1 MTQVA
6 KKILVTCALPYANG
20 SIHLGHMLEHIQA
33 DIWVRYQRMRGNQV
47 YFICADDAH
56 GTPIMLKAQQL
67 GIAPEQMIAEMSQEH
82 QTDFAGFDISYDN
95 YHSTHSDE
103 NRELSELIYTRLK
116 ENGFIKNRTIS
127 QLYDPEKGMFLPDRF
142 VKGTCPKCKSPDQY
156 GDNCEVCG
164 ATYSPTELINPQSV
178 VSGATPV
185 MRDSEHYF
193 FDLPEFSAMLQA
205 WTRSGALQEQVANKM
220 QEWFESGLQQWDIS
234 RDAPYFGFEIPGAPG
249 KYFYV
254 WLDAPIGYMGS
265 FKNLCDKRGDIDF
278 DAFWKKDSDA
288 ELYHFIGKDIVYF
301 HSLFWPAML
310 EGSNFRKPTNLF
322 VHGYVTVNGAKMS
335 KSRGTFIKASTWLQ
349 HLDAD
354 SLRYYYAA
362 KLSSRIDDID
372 LNLEDFVQRVNAD
385 IVNKVVNL
393 ASRNAGFINKRF
405 DGKLSAEL
413 ADPELYKTFT
423 DASASIGEAWN
434 SREFGRAVREIMA
447 LADVA
452 NRYVDEQAPWVVA
465 KQEGRDAD
473 LQAICSMGI
482 NMFRV
487 LMTWLKPVLPSLTER
502 TEAFL
507 NVEMSWDGIQ
517 QPLLDHK
524 ISAFKALYSRIEM
537 DKVNA
542 LIEASKEDAAV
553 ANAPAVADSKAKKS
567 AEAKPAVAAAS
578 ADADVGDTIS
588 FDDFAKVDMRVALIK
603 TAELV
608 EGSDKLLRLVLDM
621 GGDETRQIFSGIR
634 AAYPDPSVLEGRLT
648 VVVANLAPRKMRF
661 GVSEGMVLSAGPGG
675 KELFILG
682 ADSGAQPGMQVK

>member
-33 DIWVRYQRMRGNQV
+33 DIWVRFQRMRGNQV

-67 GIAPEQMIAEMSQEH
+67 GIAPEKMIDEVNQEH
-82 QTDFAGFDISYDN
+82 QKDFAGFGVSYDN

-103 NRELSELIYTRLK
+103 NRELSTLIYHRLK
-116 ENGFIKNRTIS
+116 DNGYIKTRTIS
-127 QLYDPEKGMFLPDRF
+127 QLFDPEKEMFLPDRF

-164 ATYSPTELINPQSV
+164 ATYSPTDLIDPKSA

-185 MRDSEHYF
+185 MKESEHFF
-193 FDLPEFSAMLQA
+193 FDLPAFSDMLKA

-234 RDAPYFGFEIPGAPG
+234 RDAPYFGFEVPDAPG

-278 DAFWKKDSDA
+278 NEYWRVGSDA

-310 EGSNFRKPTNLF
+310 EGSDFRKPTNLF

-335 KSRGTFIKASTWLQ
+335 KSRGTFIKASTYLK

-354 SLRYYYAA
+354 CLRYYYAA
-362 KLSSRIDDID
+362 KLSSHIDDID

-393 ASRNAGFINKRF
+393 ASRNAGFIAKRF
-405 DGKLSAEL
+405 DGRLADTL
-413 ADPELYKTFT
+413 ADPALYQTFT
-423 DASASIGEAWN
+423 DAAVGIAEAFN
-434 SREFGRAVREIMA
+434 ARESSRAIREIMA
-447 LADVA
+447 LADLA

-465 KQEGRDAD
+465 KAEGREGD
-473 LQAICSMGI
+473 LQDICSMGI
-482 NMFRV
+482 NLFRV
-487 LMTWLKPVLPSLTER
+487 LMTYLKPVLPSLAER
-502 TEAFL
+502 AEAFL
-507 NVEMSWDGIQ
+507 NVRLDWDGIHT
-517 QPLLDHK
+517 PLTGHRVTT
-524 ISAFKALYSRIEM
+524 FKALFSRIDPAHVANM
-537 DKVNA
+537 VNESRE
-542 LIEASKEDAAV
+542 EADAAG
-553 ANAPAVADSKAKKS
+553 AKTAVAG
-567 AEAKPAVAAAS
+567 PL
-578 ADADVGDTIS
+578 ADEPLLETIA
-588 FDDFAKVDMRVALIK
+588 FDDFAKVDMRIALIK
-603 TAELV
+603 RAELV
-608 EGSDKLLRLVLDM
+608 DGSDKLLKLTLDI
-621 GGDETRQIFSGIR
+621 GGETRQVFSGIR
-634 AAYPDPSVLEGRLT
+634 AAYPDPQALEGRLT
-648 VVVANLAPRKMRF
+648 VMVANLAPRKMRF
-661 GVSEGMVLSAGPGG
+661 GVSQGMVMAAGPGG
-675 KELFILG
+675 SDIFLLSPDAG
-682 ADSGAQPGMQVK
+682 ALPGMAVK